1 MEYYSLLI
9 PIAYLG
15 ILIGSMATFSHL
27 YRQRQVTSKL
37 RLAPYFGPHTTRN
50 IYLSLLHLQ
59 DQPGDSSGAAASTTK
74 VPDGVLRA
82 ALLARAVEDI
92 QRIMEVRTR
101 KPALAQLLQRGVVG
115 DEIFQRL
122 QRAEQEL
129 ELELKD
135 VVAEANALAPDWGRT
150 IFQSA
155 NEMVQ
160 NKILRDKLDAI
171 KATLPAEKAA
181 WDAQREKSRRELEG
195 DAVDKATHD
204 AAAGVRSIHAQTTTV
219 AGAAGKG
226 PTQQPQPQA
235 LSQFQSQMAETAA
248 RAAARAA
255 AANSDDDAVIVE
267 SPGAEV
273 SGTAATTTTTTTGG
287 GGGGKNKKKKGRR

>member
-1 MEYYSLLI
+1 MEYLSLLI

-27 YRQRQVTSKL
+27 YRQRQITSKL

-59 DQPGDSSGAAASTTK
+59 DTNNSNNTGGATK
-74 VPDGVLRA
+74 VPDSVLRA

-92 QRIMEVRTR
+92 QRIMEIRTR

-115 DEIFQRL
+115 EEIFQRL

-150 IFQSA
+150 IFQTA

-160 NKILRDKLDAI
+160 NKILRDKLDAV

-181 WDAQREKSRRELEG
+181 WEAQREKSRRELLG
-195 DAVDKATHD
+195 DDDTTAAKAQPGGT
-204 AAAGVRSIHAQTTTV
+204 
-219 AGAAGKG
+219 AGASK
-226 PTQQPQPQA
+226 QQQQQQLVQPEVSAAKSA
-235 LSQFQSQMAETAA
+235 LAA
-248 RAAARAA
+248 PVAS
-255 AANSDDDAVIVE
+255 SDEDGVIVE
-267 SPGAEV
+267 SPGVEV
-273 SGTAATTTTTTTGG
+273 PTVTTTTTTPATGG
-287 GGGGKNKKKKGRR
+287 GGGGKNKKKKGKK

>member
-1 MEYYSLLI
+1 MEYLSLLI

-27 YRQRQVTSKL
+27 YRQRQVNSKL

-59 DQPGDSSGAAASTTK
+59 DQADSSSSSTGTTK
-74 VPDGVLRA
+74 VPDSVLRA

-101 KPALAQLLQRGVVG
+101 KPALTQLLQRGVVG

-122 QRAEQEL
+122 TRAEQEM
-129 ELELKD
+129 EIELKD
-135 VVAEANALAPDWGRT
+135 VVAEANALAPNWGQT

-160 NKILRDKLDAI
+160 NKVLRDKLDAV
-171 KATLPAEKAA
+171 KATLPVEKAA
-181 WDAQREKSRRELEG
+181 WDAQREKSRRELLG
-195 DAVDKATHD
+195 VDSDPVAVP
-204 AAAGVRSIHAQTTTV
+204 VAQS
-219 AGAAGKG
+219 APG
-226 PTQQPQPQA
+226 Q
-235 LSQFQSQMAETAA
+235 LSLAEQAA
-248 RAAARAA
+248 RAAAMSAVTS
-255 AANSDDDAVIVE
+255 SDDDGVIVE
-267 SPGAEV
+267 SPG
-273 SGTAATTTTTTTGG
+273 SGQPTASTARTGG
-287 GGGGKNKKKKGRR
+287 TGAGAGAGGGKHKKKKGKR